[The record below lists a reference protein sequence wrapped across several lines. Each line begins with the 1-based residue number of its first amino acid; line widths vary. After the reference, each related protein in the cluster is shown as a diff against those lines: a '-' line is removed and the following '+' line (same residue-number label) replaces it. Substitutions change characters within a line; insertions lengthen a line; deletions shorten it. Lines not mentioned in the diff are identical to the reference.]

1 MMVKVMMGIMVVILA
16 LVGLRMF
23 VKDHNHFFV
32 ASEAIH
38 AAGILVLIFKL
49 ATKRNCSGNSPSYSI
64 HHIDFIFFRF

>member
-1 MMVKVMMGIMVVILA
+1 MMVKMLMGLIVVVSG

-38 AAGILVLIFKL
+38 AAGILVLVYKL
-49 ATKRNCSGNSPSYSI
+49 NTKRNCSGNF
-64 HHIDFIFFRF
+64 FILPLLVEFKRSN